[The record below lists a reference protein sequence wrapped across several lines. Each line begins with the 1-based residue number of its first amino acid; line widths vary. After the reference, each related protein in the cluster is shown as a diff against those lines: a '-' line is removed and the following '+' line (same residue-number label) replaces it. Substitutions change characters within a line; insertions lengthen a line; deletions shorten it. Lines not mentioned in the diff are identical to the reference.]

1 MKLGFVH
8 TVQGVIRLSLGV
20 IEKPV
25 WCDHYSCF
33 FVMIWDS
40 QRENRILNQVQVHND
55 DDVFYWFL
63 QKQNIDLGH
72 IPFGYSAQR
81 QKDVTELLV
90 CQDRELLVV
99 VEGEVLYKERGNEA
113 RAQGVDAERHSPRRT
128 CAELPAA

>member
-1 MKLGFVH
+1 MPGSAER
-8 TVQGVIRLSLGV
+8 I
-20 IEKPV
+20 I
-25 WCDHYSCF
+25 SCSATSSSNSSCKK
-33 FVMIWDS
+33 MLCQMS
-40 QRENRILNQVQVHND
+40 SD
-55 DDVFYWFL
+55 DDDADVFYWFL